1 MRVES
6 SVKTVSWKSEESSR
20 NCGEGYDCEWKT
32 TKQSGE
38 IQYARNFVRS
48 DVQENPSINGWRP
61 PSAYFAELNE
71 SSVMQGSAE
80 WTGLFG
86 YSSNAAGGQR
96 LKRDGGFYQIAVASG
111 YEAPSARDS
120 ARLKGRALSKLKNQ
134 QVDLSMA
141 LATRRQTMDLLASNA
156 VRLATAYNQARRGN
170 FSGAATTL
178 GIRSSVRPGTKS
190 ASSGWLQLQFGWMPL
205 ASDIFGAYQEL
216 TTEKPSSGDLVVLRV
231 SDDSTGRTQSKAAYY
246 PFGSSW
252 YGGTEIEIETIFQ
265 RNLKQSYWWKLDLE
279 SLHAAS
285 RNGLTDPLV
294 VAWDLVPFSFMV
306 DWLLPVGQYLR
317 NCTADAGFI
326 YLGGSQT
333 YFERRSNQGKSGKTL
348 TPTNPSFK
356 DQRFSCRLAGAA
368 KGFRMVRTVL
378 PQPSAELYIKNPLST
393 FTVITSLAILTQRFQ
408 SSMAWRSIGRTTV
421 RGG

>member
-6 SVKTVSWKSEESSR
+6 VVKTAPWKSESSQR
-20 NCGEGYDCEWKT
+20 NCGTGYDCEWKT
-32 TKQSGE
+32 QKQSGE
-38 IQYARNFVRS
+38 IQFVRNFVRS
-48 DVQENPSINGWRP
+48 DIQKNPSVNGWRP
-61 PSAYFAELNE
+61 PSAYIAELNE

-86 YSSNAAGGQR
+86 YGSNAAGGQR
-96 LKRDGGFYQIAVASG
+96 VKRDGAFYQIAVASG
-111 YEAPSARDS
+111 YTAPSARDS
-120 ARLKGRALSKLKNQ
+120 ARLKGKALSKLKNQ
-134 QVDLSMA
+134 QLDLSMA

-156 VRLATAYNQARRGN
+156 ARLATAYSQARQRN
-170 FSGAATTL
+170 FSGAARTL
-178 GIRSSVRPGTKS
+178 GIRGSVRPGTKS

-205 ASDIFGAYQEL
+205 ASDIYGAYQEL
-216 TTEKPSSGDLVVLRV
+216 TMKKPQSGDLVVLRV
-231 SDDSTGRTQSKAAYY
+231 SDDSTGREQSKAAYY
-246 PFGSSW
+246 PFGSTRF
-252 YGGTEIEIETIFQ
+252 GGTEIEIESIFQ
-265 RNLKQSYWWKLDLE
+265 RNFKQSYWWKLDLE

-285 RNGLTDPLV
+285 RNGLTDPAV

-317 NCTADAGFI
+317 NCTADLGFK

-333 YFERRSNQGKSGKTL
+333 YFERRSNQGKSGKIL
-348 TPTNPSFK
+348 PPNDPSYK

-378 PQPSAELYIKNPLST
+378 PQPSAEMYIKNPLST

-408 SSMAWRSIGRTTV
+408 SSTPWKSIARTTV